1 MANVGIV
8 ITNSIIRIEIAKTGF
23 AAIISVTTYYEFLVM
38 SQYMENN
45 NLN

>member
-1 MANVGIV
+1 MEFYFLLRVFGIG

-38 SQYMENN
+38 FQ
-45 NLN
+45 